1 MNKGNVHMG
10 ALTSHN
16 EACNCPIF
24 SKIDGTG
31 DHHIKY
37 NKLDIE
43 KQVSH
48 VLACV
53 WKLKQIDLRVT

>member
-53 WKLKQIDLRVT
+53 